1 MARTHLLQQ
10 TKSLFQ
16 VQALITSFFILRGKK
31 KVRCLSL
38 IYVYYFRENDEAKK
52 QLTLQKEKKKRKKG
66 LSKLHG

>member
-10 TKSLFQ
+10 TKSSFQ
-16 VQALITSFFILRGKK
+16 VQALVISFFLLLGKK

-38 IYVYYFRENDEAKK
+38 IYLYYFRGNDEAKD
-52 QLTLQKEKKKRKKG
+52 QLTLQKKTG

>member
-16 VQALITSFFILRGKK
+16 VQALITSFFILHGKK